1 MCVHGEEVNSGRV
14 DSGNNEVCS
23 DVSLVSEKVLLE
35 HSHTGDYSW
44 LATGGESMELKVG
57 GDDGGGEL
65 SAALVSL
72 GTISIAG

>member
-1 MCVHGEEVNSGRV
+1 M
-14 DSGNNEVCS
+14 
-23 DVSLVSEKVLLE
+23 SLVSEKVLLE

-65 SAALVSL
+65 SAALISL
-72 GTISIAG
+72 GSL